1 MESAGPC
8 AMHGP
13 RCTSPE
19 CPTVCSG
26 GCQGVQGRRGH
37 HTTNLL
43 DTLRADGKER
53 DTNQQ
58 RRSDLELLQVQQQTE
73 QGGGK
78 GGEERLTTA
87 PIATLT
93 GLVLL

>member
-1 MESAGPC
+1 
-8 AMHGP
+8 MHGP

-58 RRSDLELLQVQQQTE
+58 RTSDLELLQVRSKQNKE
-73 QGGGK
+73 EGK
-78 GGEERLTTA
+78 AMEKD
-87 PIATLT
+87 
-93 GLVLL
+93 